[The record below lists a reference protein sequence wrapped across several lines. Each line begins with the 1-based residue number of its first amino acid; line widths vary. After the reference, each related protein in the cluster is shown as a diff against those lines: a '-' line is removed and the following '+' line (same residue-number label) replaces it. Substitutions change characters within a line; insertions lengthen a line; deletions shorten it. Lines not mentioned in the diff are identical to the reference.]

1 MKKIDRTLLV
11 VLDCCVGCHACEI
24 ACRQEHDLTH
34 ETGAKWCRVMTMKPR
49 KVEGELHLDYFPTMC
64 VHCDDPLCVKACPVG
79 AIVKREDGLVLVDR
93 EKCNGCRLCV
103 PACPY
108 GVMSFNEVREGSGKM
123 RFLPGTCRVWNRTEL
138 RTALPRGRPSLCHP
152 GGTERDDRGE
162 THGPFRQ
169 GVLCIEQ
176 METGLLSEK
185 RENRIPQ
192 GNGQRI
198 SFQKGGD
205 RRH

>member
-1 MKKIDRTLLV
+1 MKKIDRTMLV

-34 ETGAKWCRVMTMKPR
+34 DTGSTWCRVTTLKPR
-49 KVEGELHLDYFPTMC
+49 RVENELQLDYFPTMC
-64 VHCDDPLCVKACPVG
+64 VHCDDPLCAKACPVG
-79 AIVKREDGLVLVDR
+79 AISKREDSIVLVDR

-108 GVMSFNEVREGSGKM
+108 GVMSFNEAGKEAGKCD
-123 RFLPGTCRVWNRTEL
+123 FCLERVEYGIEPSCVQHCLGGAL
-138 RTALPRGRPSLCHP
+138 RYVTPDGAERG
-152 GGTERDDRGE
+152 DRGE

-176 METGLLSEK
+176 MEIGL
-185 RENRIPQ
+185 
-192 GNGQRI
+192 I
-198 SFQKGGD
+198 SAKGKA
-205 RRH
+205 